1 MERESLESL
10 ESIALELA
18 ILVRRITAMTRQK
31 DIELDRATY
40 LLLHHIITHG
50 FAGVKELAQTFGL
63 DVSTVSRQVAV
74 LEKKGYVK
82 RTQDL
87 SDRRAF
93 SLTITTRGQTVCDAY
108 KTDRLTKLEQHLKGW
123 STEEIQT
130 FSALLQKYNQLE
142 RNIAR
147 NGSVNSSK

>member
-1 MERESLESL
+1 MERESL

-31 DIELDRATY
+31 EIELDRATY
-40 LLLHHIITHG
+40 LLLHHIMTCG
-50 FAGVKELAQTFGL
+50 FAGVKEMAQTFGL
-63 DVSTVSRQVAV
+63 DVSTVSRQIAV

-82 RTQDL
+82 RTQDR

-93 SLTITTRGQTVCDAY
+93 SLTITTYGQTVCDAY
-108 KTDRLTKLEQHLKGW
+108 KTDRVTKLEQHLQGW
-123 STEEIQT
+123 SNEEMQT
-130 FSALLQKYNQLE
+130 FSVLLHKYNQFD

-147 NGSVNSSK
+147 NGSVNPSK